1 MKLKRCNRC
10 SKTKPVVKFERIKKN
25 GNVYRR
31 NTCTACR
38 GITKR
43 ATNYAIAK
51 RLRLRNRKYILEIKK
66 KGRCSVCG
74 EADYRVLQF
83 HHSDPS
89 QKEHKIAALATS
101 ACSLQRIQTEIDKC
115 IILCANCHSREHW
128 KDPPEV
134 V

>member
-1 MKLKRCNRC
+1 MNTKRCNRC
-10 SKTKPVVKFERIKKN
+10 SKTKPIGKFEKVKKN

-38 GITKR
+38 SVSKR
-43 ATNYAIAK
+43 VTNYAIAK

-74 EADYRVLQF
+74 EEDYRTLQF
-83 HHSDPS
+83 HHIDPAE
-89 QKEHKIAALATS
+89 KEYKIAALATS
-101 ACSLQRIQTEIDKC
+101 ACSLQKIDKEISKC
-115 IILCANCHSREHW
+115 VTLCANCHSIEHW
-128 KDPPEV
+128 KEIPDV